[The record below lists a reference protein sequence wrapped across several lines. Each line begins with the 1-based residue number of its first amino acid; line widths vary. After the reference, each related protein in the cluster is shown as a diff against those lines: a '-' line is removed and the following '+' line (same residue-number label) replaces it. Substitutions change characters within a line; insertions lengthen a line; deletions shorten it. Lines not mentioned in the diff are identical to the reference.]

1 MSRNGVARFV
11 ESVLLIVGLLLVD
24 YYIWQKTATS
34 LYQGYESWAFDRE
47 LQGQAPSIRGF
58 VFAEL
63 HLNDATLKERAP
75 DENPAILQAPA
86 APAQHQLADNEL
98 IGRLEIPRVG
108 VSGIVREGT
117 DSSTLERA
125 VGHIASTPLPWQA
138 GNVAV
143 AAHRDSFFR
152 GLSRIRQN
160 DLITFDTLQGH
171 FEYQVESTRIV
182 SPKNVSVLAASS
194 DPELTL
200 ITCYPFYYVG
210 SAPERFVVLARRIG
224 AATDVPAAAQAA
236 LRAQPQHTRKKRAI

>member
-1 MSRNGVARFV
+1 MKQISVARFL
-11 ESVLLIVGLLLVD
+11 ECLLLIVGLVLVD
-24 YYIWQKTATS
+24 YYIWQKAATS
-34 LYQGYESWAFDRE
+34 VYQGYESWAFDRE
-47 LQGQAPSIRGF
+47 LQGEAPSVRDF
-58 VFAEL
+58 VLAEL
-63 HLNDATLKERAP
+63 HLNSPTVNGRAA
-75 DENPAILQAPA
+75 DENPAMLQSPA
-86 APAQHQLADNEL
+86 APRPRQLADNEL

-117 DSSTLERA
+117 DASTLERA

-210 SAPERFVVLARRIG
+210 SAPERFVVLARRIES
-224 AATDVPAAAQAA
+224 ATDVPAAAQAA
-236 LRAQPQHTRKKRAI
+236 LRAQPQRPRKKRAI